1 MNQGLFN
8 RNCQDNCQDND
19 SESVDNLSCNISV
32 LNPNDNIPSSSHSM
46 QSALNLTDKEIYQET
61 TGQSVVISTLY
72 NYENFED
79 NELIYHEKN
88 MSEINITYD
97 DLIRSIF
104 SEAGNGFNP
113 TIVNYIWTGIVNF
126 SLSAFILE
134 KYEQKTGITRDK
146 ISPLSK
152 IQLYKECNIPKMN
165 SIVKKTFS
173 LNLNEFNVSCNSV
186 VPRDDGS
193 ISGSISGLIVLNLYF
208 SSLDIYI
215 RFNLRLLISGMPEDL
230 IGKPKIDDSV
240 VFNFNELIIN
250 R

>member
-1 MNQGLFN
+1 MNTELFN
-8 RNCQDNCQDND
+8 RNCQDNDY
-19 SESVDNLSCNISV
+19 ESADNLSCNISV
-32 LNPNDNIPSSSHSM
+32 LNPNDIPSSNHSL

-61 TGQSVVISTLY
+61 TGQSIVISTLY

-79 NELIYHEKN
+79 HELIYHEKN

-104 SEAGNGFNP
+104 SEAGNGFNH

-134 KYEQKTGITRDK
+134 KYEQKTGITRDN

-152 IQLYKECNIPKMN
+152 IQLYKECNIPKIN
-165 SIVKKTFS
+165 SIIKKTFS

-186 VPRDDGS
+186 IPRDD
-193 ISGSISGLIVLNLYF
+193 GSISGLIVLNLYF

-215 RFNLRLLISGMPEDL
+215 RFNLRLLISGMPEEL